1 VPICVVPHRSRHFP
15 DLLPRVLASITRLKV
30 KGSARAE
37 QMEGGTVSVAPSDSH
52 RVVNLDRVLRG
63 AASLACVVMLAA
75 ARPAAAQVSPTARPE
90 GVTDSSIA
98 WGRQLFHGS
107 ANCAACHGQDARG
120 TDEGPALTG
129 ALWLHG
135 PGTYRWLVEQIKRG
149 IPAHR
154 TWTGTP
160 MPMRGWS
167 NMPDEDVRA
176 VAAYVWSITH
186 PPRPPP
192 KSRPRPS

>member
-1 VPICVVPHRSRHFP
+1 MRRH
-15 DLLPRVLASITRLKV
+15 DLI
-30 KGSARAE
+30 
-37 QMEGGTVSVAPSDSH
+37 
-52 RVVNLDRVLRG
+52 
-63 AASLACVVMLAA
+63 ASLVFVLVSTASAT
-75 ARPAAAQVSPTARPE
+75 AQVSPRPRPE

-107 ANCAACHGQDARG
+107 ANCASCHGREARG

-135 PGTYRWLVEQIKRG
+135 PGTYAWLVDQIKRG
-149 IPAHR
+149 IPAHQ
-154 TWTGTP
+154 TWTGKP

-167 NMPDEDVRA
+167 NMPDDDVRA
-176 VAAYVWSITH
+176 VAAYVWALTH

-192 KSRPRPS
+192 SKPRPS

>member
-1 VPICVVPHRSRHFP
+1 MSRMIFWFQ
-15 DLLPRVLASITRLKV
+15 LLMLQLAVI
-30 KGSARAE
+30 G
-37 QMEGGTVSVAPSDSH
+37 
-52 RVVNLDRVLRG
+52 
-63 AASLACVVMLAA
+63 
-75 ARPAAAQVSPTARPE
+75 PAAAQVTAERPA

-107 ANCAACHGQDARG
+107 ANCAACHGVDALG
-120 TDEGPALTG
+120 TNEGPALTG

-135 PGTYRWLVEQIKRG
+135 PGTYQWLVEQIKAG

-154 TWTGTP
+154 TWTRKP

-167 NMPDEDVRA
+167 NMPDDDVRA

-186 PPRPPP
+186 PPRVLRS
-192 KSRPRPS
+192 KPRPG

>member
-1 VPICVVPHRSRHFP
+1 MRRH
-15 DLLPRVLASITRLKV
+15 LLI
-30 KGSARAE
+30 
-37 QMEGGTVSVAPSDSH
+37 VSVASILIATVP
-52 RVVNLDRVLRG
+52 
-63 AASLACVVMLAA
+63 AS
-75 ARPAAAQVSPTARPE
+75 AQVSPRPRPE

-107 ANCAACHGQDARG
+107 ANCAGCHGYEGRG
-120 TDEGPALTG
+120 TDDGPALSG

-135 PGTYRWLVEQIKRG
+135 PGTYEWLVEQIKRG

-154 TWTGTP
+154 TWTGKP

-176 VAAYVWSITH
+176 VAAYVWAITH
-186 PPRPPP
+186 PPRPLPT
-192 KSRPRPS
+192 KPRPS